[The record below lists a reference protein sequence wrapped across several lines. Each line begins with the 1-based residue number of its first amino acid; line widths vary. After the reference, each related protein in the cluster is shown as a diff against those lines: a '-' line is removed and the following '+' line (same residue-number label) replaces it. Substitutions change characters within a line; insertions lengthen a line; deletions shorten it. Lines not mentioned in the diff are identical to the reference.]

1 MALPVKMASC
11 FGVLEYWGIAKYQ
24 IPNIKSQG
32 FRCSAGGGSGV
43 GCNSVTRCQVSG
55 KINIEAET

>member
-11 FGVLEYWGIAKYQ
+11 FGVPEYWGIEKYQ

-32 FRCSAGGGSGV
+32 VRFQGGKAKALRPE
-43 GCNSVTRCQVSG
+43 N
-55 KINIEAET
+55 